1 MPIAAWAVA
10 AALLAGIAAGAPE
23 PGAAEARLA
32 AAIAAREP
40 AARTLLRRLVDINS
54 GTMNF
59 AGVREVGAA
68 LRVEL
73 DALGF
78 ATRWV
83 DGAPFGRAGHLV
95 AERHPRAASPE
106 RAPRVLLIG
115 HLDTVFEHDSPFQG
129 FELLPGDRARG
140 PGTTDMKG
148 GDVVMLLALQSLADA
163 GRLDAL
169 DLTVVLTGDE
179 ESSGSPKELARADLE
194 AAGEWA
200 DVALGFE
207 DGDGRFESAV
217 VARRGTSDWRLEV
230 SGRPAHSSLVFRA
243 DTGPGAIF
251 EAARILDAFRRELAG
266 EEYLTF
272 NPGVLVGGTAAELDR
287 ESLRGTAFGKT
298 NVVAGATLVEGDL
311 RTLSPEQLER
321 TRRRMREIVD
331 RHLPH
336 TGARLTFGD
345 GYAPMAPTDGNR
357 RLLGLFDQVSR
368 DLDMGAVTATD
379 PMQAGAADISF
390 VAAKVEM
397 ALDGIGLKG
406 TGGHTVEETADLATL
421 GKQAKRVAVLLHR
434 LPLAP

>member
-1 MPIAAWAVA
+1 
-10 AALLAGIAAGAPE
+10 
-23 PGAAEARLA
+23 
-32 AAIAAREP
+32 
-40 AARTLLRRLVDINS
+40 
-54 GTMNF
+54 
-59 AGVREVGAA
+59 
-68 LRVEL
+68 
-73 DALGF
+73 
-78 ATRWV
+78 
-83 DGAPFGRAGHLV
+83 
-95 AERHPRAASPE
+95 
-106 RAPRVLLIG
+106 
-115 HLDTVFEHDSPFQG
+115 
-129 FELLPGDRARG
+129 
-140 PGTTDMKG
+140 
-148 GDVVMLLALQSLADA
+148 
-163 GRLDAL
+163 
-169 DLTVVLTGDE
+169 
-179 ESSGSPKELARADLE
+179 
-194 AAGEWA
+194 
-200 DVALGFE
+200 
-207 DGDGRFESAV
+207 V